1 MICSVCSQPNEDHA
15 KFCKQCGQ
23 PLDVCCP
30 ACQGLSRI
38 GARFCG
44 QCGQSLSQP
53 ATVASSTISSAPSVH
68 APSLDDRLDRLQ
80 SYLPQYLA
88 DQILANRG
96 RLQGER
102 KLVTI
107 LFLDIVGYSV
117 LSQRLDE
124 ETLCA
129 LMDDLYE
136 RFIHNVHR
144 YE

>member
-1 MICSVCSQPNEDHA
+1 M
-15 KFCKQCGQ
+15 
-23 PLDVCCP
+23 
-30 ACQGLSRI
+30 
-38 GARFCG
+38 
-44 QCGQSLSQP
+44 
-53 ATVASSTISSAPSVH
+53 H

-88 DQILANRG
+88 DKILANRG